1 MAYWNKLDQLIFYFE
16 KNVAAPSCWPKMH
29 RPPSLNQI
37 SPVFPKFGFCT
48 LLPCLLQIKSYSI
61 ELHKKKTHWWKFWE
75 LESHKMFL
83 HWKGEVRLSPAY
95 HVIRPEKSSANFNSK
110 FYANLDFKEFEL
122 QFLNLQQVYVPC
134 EIRGEFELSFQRNMY
149 QSFC

>member
-1 MAYWNKLDQLIFYFE
+1 MNFDGILKQTGPADILFWKECCSSILLTENAPASEFE
-16 KNVAAPSCWPKMH
+16 SNQPSFSKVWILHTFALPIT
-29 RPPSLNQI
+29 NQI
-37 SPVFPKFGFCT
+37 IFNWIT
-48 LLPCLLQIKSYSI
+48 LI
-61 ELHKKKTHWWKFWE
+61 EEEKTHWWKFWE
-75 LESHKMFL
+75 LKSHKMFL

-134 EIRGEFELSFQRNMY
+134 
-149 QSFC
+149 